1 MPLAVENTLA
11 NPRVV
16 TTFAEIS
23 EVRKQLQ
30 NLREEALGWH
40 HTANEKEKR
49 IAQLLA
55 EIRQKNIEIEAL
67 NARISTLACENVRL
81 LNKDAMK
88 TLRQYNEPTDTISN
102 E

>member
-40 HTANEKEKR
+40 HAADEKEKQVVR
-49 IAQLLA
+49 LLA
-55 EIRQKNIEIEAL
+55 EIRQKDIEIEAL

-81 LNKDAMK
+81 LNKDAKK
-88 TLRQYNEPTDTISN
+88 TLRQYDEPTDTLSD